1 MVLGGK
7 GNDDTGVCPTA
18 YQAARPPGP
27 GPQGDIAETRRI
39 AHDRGQVRQPRGLFT
54 QAIECRPTGQVAGRR
69 RVRGHRG
76 RMAGRRPAHAGQ
88 AAPYRDARVRAARG
102 GVRVHGLVFVGAA
115 LGQAL
120 AAGASHG
127 VGRLRRVGVGAGK
140 RAGRFR
146 PGQGR
151 GRGRGTGRAFFL
163 VASFPYSNMRWV
175 VALPGETSECVCQG
189 LLWIFERMG
198 MAPRVVV
205 FDNATGVGHR
215 RPDGTAARTRLFS
228 LFCAHYG
235 FEPWFRDPYSGHE
248 KGSVENAVGFVRR
261 NLMVPMPSAESFRA
275 PARVW
280 LDACERIAGS
290 DHYRHGVPV
299 RELFEAEKDHMPPL
313 PGVRFDPCDW
323 RSVKADKTGSVVIDA
338 NRYPAGPR
346 WRSMRLQAGVRV
358 FEIELRGPDGETI
371 TTLERIWGHSA
382 RTQVDPASLLA
393 IIARKPRIWGESPI
407 RNDFP
412 ETVRALLDRMDARVR
427 ADLLDDIRAVA
438 ADCGFAATVKA
449 VETVIDAGRTIDRAA
464 IGTCARRV
472 LEGAG
477 TEGGQDLK
485 RYDKYMKE
493 AE

>member
-1 MVLGGK
+1 MTTPVCVQQRIRQLDRQGLSHREISRKLGVSRTTVVK
-7 GNDDTGVCPTA
+7 YANH
-18 YQAARPPGP
+18 
-27 GPQGDIAETRRI
+27 GDYSPKPLGSG
-39 AHDRGQVRQPRGLFT
+39 H
-54 QAIECRPTGQVAGRR
+54 AGRSLVDAGYSAVVDGWLTADLRMPVKQRHTATRVYERLVAECGFTGSYSSVQRWVKRWR
-69 RVRGHRG
+69 REHRMESDG
-76 RMAGRRPAHAGQ
+76 FAELEWAPGSAQVDFGQ
-88 AAPYRDARVRAARG
+88 ARAVIAGVERV
-102 GVRVHGLVFVGAA
+102 VH
-115 LGQAL
+115 
-120 AAGASHG
+120 
-127 VGRLRRVGVGAGK
+127 
-140 RAGRFR
+140 
-146 PGQGR
+146 
-151 GRGRGTGRAFFL
+151 FL
-163 VASFPYSNMRWV
+163 VVSFPYSNMRWV

-215 RPDGTAARTRLFS
+215 RPDGTVTQTRLFS

-235 FEPWFRDPYSGHE
+235 FEPRFCNPYSGHE

-261 NLMVPMPSAESFRA
+261 NLMVPMPSAESFQTLT
-275 PARVW
+275 RVW

-290 DHYRHGVPV
+290 DHYRHDVPV
-299 RELFEAEKDHMPPL
+299 IELFEAEKDHMLPL

-323 RSVKADKTGSVVIDA
+323 RSVKTDKTGAATIDA
-338 NRYPAGPR
+338 NRYLAGPK
-346 WRSMRLQAGVRV
+346 WRSMRLQAGGRV

-382 RTQVDPASLLA
+382 KTQVDPASLLA

-412 ETVRALLDRMDARVR
+412 ETVRALLDRMDARTR
-427 ADLLDDIRAVA
+427 SNLLDDIRAVA
-438 ADCGFAATVKA
+438 ADCGFAATAKA
-449 VETVIDAGRTIDRAA
+449 VETVINAGRTVDRAA
-464 IGTCARRV
+464 IGTCAKRI